1 MVSVDCTEN
10 RLDILE
16 AARKADRGP
25 DRLQASPIVISN
37 GRNIRLAA
45 ASIHVNG
52 RFFANSSSLRL
63 KWEAT
68 GCEGLAYF
76 EETKSVEMLDESAW
90 ERSLVLQ
97 NSTGVVSI
105 VYIIS
110 CIVLN
115 FGFFNYSSKNECNS
129 YFPTSQTV

>member
-37 GRNIRLAA
+37 ERNIRLAA

-63 KWEAT
+63 NT
-68 GCEGLAYF
+68 FYQF
-76 EETKSVEMLDESAW
+76 
-90 ERSLVLQ
+90 R
-97 NSTGVVSI
+97 
-105 VYIIS
+105 
-110 CIVLN
+110 
-115 FGFFNYSSKNECNS
+115 
-129 YFPTSQTV
+129 